1 MKKKKGNIGVRELFN
16 KQLGNVEAIP
26 DSGFEQRLMK
36 ELARKEFMQ
45 FIPTRFNIYYLGGII
60 ATGVITGL
68 LIFTSVKEKVLP
80 TSWIAPYVSS
90 YTGEISPV
98 TSLTEQPESITGLEQ
113 RENTVL
119 PDKVTTAVETTES
132 KSVIAVTETNIS
144 ETGIIADNPQK
155 DEPVTILKSS
165 VNYGNKASALPLS
178 AIRMSAEAGCLPL
191 KIKFSNG
198 SLNFDSCV
206 WTFGDGGSS
215 SETNPEWI
223 FDEAGVYRITLT
235 VFNETGL
242 KSIAIDSVTVYRKP
256 EALFEVFSDDITIP
270 ADEVRFMNFSSNAI
284 EFKWEFGDG
293 GTSEE
298 FEPVYRYRESGLYNV
313 RLIVRSEYG
322 CTDSL
327 VVENAFEGQ
336 EYYITFPNAFIPNS
350 GGPSGGIYS
359 SKSDETAQVFH
370 PYSSEVAEY
379 QLRIFSKLGILIFES
394 NDINIGWDGYY
405 KGVLSEPGV
414 YIWKVRGKYNNGEPF
429 VKMGDVILLKN

>member
-16 KQLGNVEAIP
+16 KQLGNAEVIP

-60 ATGVITGL
+60 ATGLITGL
-68 LIFTSVKEKVLP
+68 VIFTSVKEKVLP
-80 TSWIAPYVSS
+80 TSWIAPYISS
-90 YTGEISPV
+90 YNSEVLSV
-98 TSLTEQPESITGLEQ
+98 TSLPQQSESITGSSKTDGKEPSST
-113 RENTVL
+113 REA
-119 PDKVTTAVETTES
+119 TAENNES
-132 KSVIAVTETNIS
+132 KNVISFTETNTPEAENIVK
-144 ETGIIADNPQK
+144 NPLI
-155 DEPVTILKSS
+155 DEPVTLLKSS
-165 VNYGNKASALPLS
+165 VISGSTDSGLPIS
-178 AIRMSAEAGCLPL
+178 SIRMSADAGCLPL
-191 KIKFSNG
+191 KIKFNNG

-223 FDEAGVYRITLT
+223 FDEEGIYRITLT
-235 VFNETGL
+235 VFTTGGL
-242 KSIAIDSVTVYRKP
+242 KSTALDSVTVYRKP
-256 EALFEVFSDDITIP
+256 EALFEVSSDDISIP

-293 GTSEE
+293 GTSDE
-298 FEPVYRYRESGLYNV
+298 FEPVYRYRERGLYNV
-313 RLIVRSEYG
+313 RLIVRSEAG

-327 VVENAFEGQ
+327 VVENAFEGP

-350 GGPSGGIYS
+350 GGPSGGTYS

>member
-16 KQLGNVEAIP
+16 KQLGNAEAIP

-36 ELARKEFMQ
+36 ALARKEFMQ

-60 ATGVITGL
+60 ATGLITGL
-68 LIFTSVKEKVLP
+68 VIFTSLKEKVVP

-90 YTGEISPV
+90 YSGEILSV
-98 TSLTEQPESITGLEQ
+98 TSLPEQPESITGLQKE
-113 RENTVL
+113 EDTN
-119 PDKVTTAVETTES
+119 PSYSPATTAETIENNN
-132 KSVIAVTETNIS
+132 VTPFAKTNTPEAENIVK
-144 ETGIIADNPQK
+144 NPLI
-155 DEPVTILKSS
+155 DEPVTLLKSFVIPES
-165 VNYGNKASALPLS
+165 TNSGLPLS
-178 AIRMSAEAGCLPL
+178 SIRMSTDAGCLPL
-191 KIKFSNG
+191 KIKFSNS

-223 FDEAGVYRITLT
+223 FDEEGIYRITLT
-235 VFNETGL
+235 VFTAAGL
-242 KSIAIDSVTVYRKP
+242 RSTAIDSVTVYRKP
-256 EALFEVFSDDITIP
+256 EALFEVSSDDISIP

-284 EFKWEFGDG
+284 EFRWEFGDG

-313 RLIVRSEYG
+313 RLIVKSEAG

-327 VVENAFEGQ
+327 IVENAFEGP